1 MRAVTLIS
9 VFLALV
15 PPAAAAPSRTMG
27 ADEVAAEILH
37 RIAARQTSGEAR
49 LDLDNPAIRLE
60 LPEGAA
66 TVTVEGLTYD
76 PRTGRVAAYVAPDAA
91 GAEGVRV
98 TGRVRHMVDVPVL
111 IRAVAPGETVTAQDV
126 GRALLASDRLTQS
139 FVTDPA
145 ELVGKTPRRT
155 IRPSEPIRPVDVQ
168 TPVLVRRNELVT
180 IVLQTP
186 GVMLTAQGKAAE
198 EGGKGATIRV
208 ANTKSGRVL
217 DAVVTGPATVAVL
230 TRPGVN

>member
-1 MRAVTLIS
+1 
-9 VFLALV
+9 
-15 PPAAAAPSRTMG
+15 
-27 ADEVAAEILH
+27 
-37 RIAARQTSGEAR
+37 
-49 LDLDNPAIRLE
+49 
-60 LPEGAA
+60 
-66 TVTVEGLTYD
+66 
-76 PRTGRVAAYVAPDAA
+76 
-91 GAEGVRV
+91 
-98 TGRVRHMVDVPVL
+98 MVDVPVL